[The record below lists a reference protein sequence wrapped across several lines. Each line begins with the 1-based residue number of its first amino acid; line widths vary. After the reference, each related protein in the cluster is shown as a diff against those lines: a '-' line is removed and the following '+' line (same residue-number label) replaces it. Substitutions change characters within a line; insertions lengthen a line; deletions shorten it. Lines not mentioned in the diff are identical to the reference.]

1 MLIESD
7 DVRECISRIFT
18 EVHNSDKSF
27 KVYSEI
33 NNILFRLSD
42 DISAIET
49 EQARIYRY
57 VERPRKSEI
66 TDARRAQC

>member
-42 DISAIET
+42 DISAIEA
-49 EQARIYRY
+49 EQAG
-57 VERPRKSEI
+57 KN
-66 TDARRAQC
+66 AQCKYNEALDALKDR